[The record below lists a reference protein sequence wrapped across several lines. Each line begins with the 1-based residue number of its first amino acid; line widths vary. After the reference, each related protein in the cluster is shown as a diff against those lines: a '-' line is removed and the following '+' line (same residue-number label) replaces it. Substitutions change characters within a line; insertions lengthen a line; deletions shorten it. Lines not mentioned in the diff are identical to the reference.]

1 MSSMNP
7 QITTV
12 QIGVKSLREVTI
24 YPLSMADQFQ
34 MTELISTE
42 INNFAGTEFS
52 ELSDIE
58 TVEMVFDA
66 VKRNLEKILGYV
78 LDEKETVS
86 FDEITNTQFVE
97 IATKIYETNFDVF
110 AKNWKTLKQKFPSLL
125 SHLNEQS
132 VKS

>member
-12 QIGVKSLREVTI
+12 QIGVKSLREVTL

-42 INNFAGTEFS
+42 INNFVGTDFN

-58 TVEMVFDA
+58 MVEMVFDA
-66 VKRNLEKILGYV
+66 VKRNLEKILKYV
-78 LDEKETVS
+78 LEEKETVS
-86 FDEITNTQFVE
+86 FEEITNTQFVE
-97 IATKIYETNFDVF
+97 IATRIYEINFDVF
-110 AKNWKTLKQKFPSLL
+110 AKNWKTLKEKFPNLVSR
-125 SHLNEQS
+125 LNEQS
-132 VKS
+132 QK